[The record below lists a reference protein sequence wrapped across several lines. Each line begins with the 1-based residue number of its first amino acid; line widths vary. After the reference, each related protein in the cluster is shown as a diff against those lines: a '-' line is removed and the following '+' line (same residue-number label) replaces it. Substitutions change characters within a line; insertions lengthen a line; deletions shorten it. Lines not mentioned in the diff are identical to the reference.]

1 MMPRALRDVIAR
13 AVAIAPEMR
22 DAIERHYVELMP
34 RMRDEQLAHPLM
46 RAPLHWERLPRMRA
60 AIERVAQHLP
70 WARAALDAP
79 SLAELHA
86 STYYG
91 DCMPMLYAYPADL
104 AYFTTRGLAADAMI
118 DRYLTAPVVHELC
131 HGERTRDALC
141 PHLDECAGGW
151 LGVHVWPEFAYPAAG
166 EDDAIYASPWLAQVG
181 AALVRV
187 FGVDAVVH
195 HTLPRDFIDAS
206 ERAYWDDWRVRRSLH
221 FLCDTLNPRPWLEL
235 IFAGRELA
243 SDRAADIAIV
253 TDALRAMCLETTQV
267 GGSFRT
273 RTVTPV
279 AVRVEPGYVTTAPKN
294 AFDVVAPWH
303 WAPVTASCEVV
314 VERSE
319 DIPALAA
326 SLVP

>member
-13 AVAIAPEMR
+13 AIAIAPDMR
-22 DAIERHYVELMP
+22 EVIERHYLDLMP

-46 RAPLHWERLPRMRA
+46 RAPLVWDRLPRMRA
-60 AIERVAQHLP
+60 AIERVARHLP
-70 WARAALDAP
+70 AARGALDAT

-86 STYYG
+86 ATYYG
-91 DCMPMLYAYPADL
+91 GCMPMLYAYPADL
-104 AYFTTRGLAADAMI
+104 AYFLSRDLGIDATI

-131 HGERTRDALC
+131 HGDRDRDALC

-151 LGVHVWPEFAYPAAG
+151 LGVHVWPEFAYPVAG
-166 EDDAIYASPWLAQVG
+166 QDDAIYASPWLAQVG

-187 FGVDAVVH
+187 FGIDAVVH

-206 ERAYWDDWRVRRSLH
+206 ERAYWADWTVRRSLH
-221 FLCDTLNPRPWLEL
+221 FLSDTLNPQPWLEL
-235 IFAGRELA
+235 IFADRELRP
-243 SDRAADIAIV
+243 DRDADVAIV
-253 TDALRAMCLETTQV
+253 ADALRAMCLETTQV

-279 AVRVEPGYVTTAPKN
+279 TVRVEPGYVTTAAKN
-294 AFDVVAPWH
+294 AFDVVTPWH
-303 WAPVTASCEVV
+303 WAPVTRSCEVV
-314 VERSE
+314 MERSE

-326 SLVP
+326 TLVP